1 MENLIESLGSRGEKH
16 LNENMHPDEK
26 VLVKLKGTW
35 GQGLVLTDRNI
46 YVVKWGYMTGNIFGG
61 RCSAFNYND
70 VVSVE
75 IRKNL
80 NTGVLEILSSATR
93 DKHLSYWNQGENSA
107 FKSNYAVTF
116 TGPNF
121 TKFQQAT
128 VVARDMIHKKK

>member
-1 MENLIESLGSRGEKH
+1 
-16 LNENMHPDEK
+16 
-26 VLVKLKGTW
+26 
-35 GQGLVLTDRNI
+35 
-46 YVVKWGYMTGNIFGG
+46 MTGNIFGG

-107 FKSNYAVTF
+107 FKSNYAVTLPVRIL
-116 TGPNF
+116 PNSS
-121 TKFQQAT
+121 KPQLLLGY
-128 VVARDMIHKKK
+128 DP